1 MTTLVVSKSKTQ
13 DLLKEFIA
21 NVKSN
26 ELKIEFDE
34 RLFVVRPVDE
44 ISVLDLLSS
53 QAEDLGPEAL
63 SVNVDHYLYGL
74 PKRG

>member
-1 MTTLVVSKSKTQ
+1 
-13 DLLKEFIA
+13 LKEFIA

-34 RLFVVRPVDE
+34 SFFVVRPADE

-53 QAEDLGPEAL
+53 HAEDL
-63 SVNVDHYLYGL
+63 
-74 PKRG
+74 